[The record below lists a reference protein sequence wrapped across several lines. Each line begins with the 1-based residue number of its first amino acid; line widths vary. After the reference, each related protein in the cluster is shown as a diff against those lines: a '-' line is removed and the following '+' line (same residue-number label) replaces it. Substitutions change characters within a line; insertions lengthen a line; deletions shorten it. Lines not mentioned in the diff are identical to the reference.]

1 MFLVAELLAGSLLV
15 LILSTAAKPPDCG
28 VSETPPGSC
37 FTVDLVHPLVSD
49 PPIYLWR
56 ARATFGDVLDPDHPY
71 HSPVSPSQDFPRIV
85 EN

>member
-56 ARATFGDVLDPDHPY
+56 ARAIVGDVLDPDHPD
-71 HSPVSPSQDFPRIV
+71 HSPVSPSQDSPRTAS
-85 EN
+85 